1 MITGIEMPLSN
12 NIFSDSSCVSALLT
26 LFLPNC
32 LLACCPSHLDGPHT
46 VSVIFYPISSHI
58 LTQKIRTSKQPKLCL
73 KRSSLNTVLM
83 AICKVHI
90 DNFTAS
96 RPNVHRRQ
104 KGSSSVLGLW
114 GYNCY

>member
-1 MITGIEMPLSN
+1 MPMSN
-12 NIFSDSSCVSALLT
+12 HIFSDSSCVSALLT
-26 LFLPNC
+26 QFLPNC
-32 LLACCPSHLDGPHT
+32 LLACCPSHLYGPHT
-46 VSVIFYPISSHI
+46 VSVIFYPILSHI
-58 LTQKIRTSKQPKLCL
+58 LTQKIRTLKAAQIMSKEVIIKHC
-73 KRSSLNTVLM
+73 SD

-96 RPNVHRRQ
+96 RPNVHMRQ